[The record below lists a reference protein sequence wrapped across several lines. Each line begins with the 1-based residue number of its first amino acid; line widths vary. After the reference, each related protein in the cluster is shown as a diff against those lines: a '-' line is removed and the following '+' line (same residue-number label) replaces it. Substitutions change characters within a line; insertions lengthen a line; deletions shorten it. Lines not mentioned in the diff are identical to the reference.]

1 MNTTSIPIPPLEPQR
16 GSSLVGKAYWV
27 MLQRVT
33 LIAAAIDVG
42 YILLFMGLGSR
53 PLAIVNFLS
62 IAMYLGAYRLIQ
74 KRYNAAALVLI
85 WVEVLGHAALGS
97 LLIGWDSG
105 FHYYLLLFIPAIV
118 VANTRGYAAPMVLA
132 LLAYYLGLQALCS
145 HWGPLDPLPVRSVQ
159 IVNWMHI
166 CLVFAM
172 SAALAAVYRRTILIA
187 GSRLRKQATQD
198 PLTSLA
204 NRSHFEA
211 LAAHALARSQR
222 DPRAGLRQ
230 RAAVGGVTGL
240 QPLGVPE
247 LGNRLA
253 AAFEERGVEIARDDL
268 AEQAREAGGHA
279 ADAAADLHHRLLGGV
294 GRQQIEGLE
303 VRHGLVVAGVDE
315 LGQVE
320 LAARDV
326 VEHPAGFA
334 HHIVGRVLAL
344 GGGTGGLPWHVL
356 STTGHQLVTCVRATA
371 PNRPDRSRAR
381 RRCARRERPAPGR
394 WRR

>member
-118 VANTRGYAAPMVLA
+118 VANTRGYAAPLVLA

-145 HWGPLDPLPVRSVQ
+145 HWGPLDPLPVRSVLAPRG
-159 IVNWMHI
+159 
-166 CLVFAM
+166 LVQALHLGHVLLQLTD
-172 SAALAAVYRRTILIA
+172 AVGPRGVGGQKGQPPLLAAGGVAHLLPQADGGGA
-187 GSRLRKQATQD
+187 GS
-198 PLTSLA
+198 
-204 NRSHFEA
+204 
-211 LAAHALARSQR
+211 
-222 DPRAGLRQ
+222 PR
-230 RAAVGGVTGL
+230 V
-240 QPLGVPE
+240 
-247 LGNRLA
+247 
-253 AAFEERGVEIARDDL
+253 
-268 AEQAREAGGHA
+268 
-279 ADAAADLHHRLLGGV
+279 
-294 GRQQIEGLE
+294 
-303 VRHGLVVAGVDE
+303 
-315 LGQVE
+315 
-320 LAARDV
+320 
-326 VEHPAGFA
+326 
-334 HHIVGRVLAL
+334 
-344 GGGTGGLPWHVL
+344 
-356 STTGHQLVTCVRATA
+356 
-371 PNRPDRSRAR
+371 
-381 RRCARRERPAPGR
+381 RPAPAPPGR
-394 WRR
+394 RRFRPSG

>member
-1 MNTTSIPIPPLEPQR
+1 MNTTSIPIPPLEAQR

-27 MLQRVT
+27 TLQRVT

-159 IVNWMHI
+159 VVNWMHI

-198 PLTSLA
+198 PLTGLA

-222 DPRAGLRQ
+222 DGSPVTLLLCDADLFKRINDQYGHAVGDAVLVAIANVLAANLRDGDVLARWGGEEFLALMPYCPLEAACATAERI
-230 RAAVGGVTGL
+230 RAAIAQAPLDVGQAPIALTMSFGVTQVRSTEDL
-240 QPLGVPE
+240 HT
-247 LGNRLA
+247 A
-253 AAFEERGVEIARDDL
+253 IARADKAL
-268 AEQAREAGGHA
+268 YQSKNAG
-279 ADAAADLHHRLLGGV
+279 RNQV
-294 GRQQIEGLE
+294 S
-303 VRHGLVVAGVDE
+303 VA
-315 LGQVE
+315 
-320 LAARDV
+320 
-326 VEHPAGFA
+326 
-334 HHIVGRVLAL
+334 
-344 GGGTGGLPWHVL
+344 
-356 STTGHQLVTCVRATA
+356 
-371 PNRPDRSRAR
+371 
-381 RRCARRERPAPGR
+381 
-394 WRR
+394 

>member
-204 NRSHFEA
+204 NRSQFEA

-222 DPRAGLRQ
+222 DGSPVTLLLCDADLFKRINDQYGHAVGDAVLVAIANVLAANLRDGDVLARWGGDEFLLLLPDMEPHSAQTLLERTREAIAALPVPNAPPGLRLSMSAGLALHLPHSSPQ
-230 RAAVGGVTGL
+230 ETLERADQALYAAKDQGRNRVALAPEL
-240 QPLGVPE
+240 QPAPL
-247 LGNRLA
+247 
-253 AAFEERGVEIARDDL
+253 DD
-268 AEQAREAGGHA
+268 APAMPQ
-279 ADAAADLHHRLLGGV
+279 
-294 GRQQIEGLE
+294 
-303 VRHGLVVAGVDE
+303 
-315 LGQVE
+315 
-320 LAARDV
+320 AAR
-326 VEHPAGFA
+326 A
-334 HHIVGRVLAL
+334 
-344 GGGTGGLPWHVL
+344 
-356 STTGHQLVTCVRATA
+356 
-371 PNRPDRSRAR
+371 
-381 RRCARRERPAPGR
+381 
-394 WRR
+394 

>member
-1 MNTTSIPIPPLEPQR
+1 MNTTSIPIAPMEPQR

-27 MLQRVT
+27 TLQRVT

-198 PLTSLA
+198 
-204 NRSHFEA
+204 R
-211 LAAHALARSQR
+211 
-222 DPRAGLRQ
+222 
-230 RAAVGGVTGL
+230 
-240 QPLGVPE
+240 
-247 LGNRLA
+247 
-253 AAFEERGVEIARDDL
+253 
-268 AEQAREAGGHA
+268 
-279 ADAAADLHHRLLGGV
+279 
-294 GRQQIEGLE
+294 
-303 VRHGLVVAGVDE
+303 
-315 LGQVE
+315 
-320 LAARDV
+320 
-326 VEHPAGFA
+326 
-334 HHIVGRVLAL
+334 
-344 GGGTGGLPWHVL
+344 
-356 STTGHQLVTCVRATA
+356 
-371 PNRPDRSRAR
+371 
-381 RRCARRERPAPGR
+381 
-394 WRR
+394 

>member
-1 MNTTSIPIPPLEPQR
+1 M
-16 GSSLVGKAYWV
+16 
-27 MLQRVT
+27 
-33 LIAAAIDVG
+33 
-42 YILLFMGLGSR
+42 
-53 PLAIVNFLS
+53 
-62 IAMYLGAYRLIQ
+62 
-74 KRYNAAALVLI
+74 LI

-198 PLTSLA
+198 PLTGLA

-222 DPRAGLRQ
+222 DGAPVTLLLCDADLFKRINDQYGHAVGDAVLVAIANVLAANLRDGDVLARWGGEEFLALMPYCPLEAACATAERI
-230 RAAVGGVTGL
+230 RAAIAQAPLDVGQAPIALTMSFGVTQVRSTEDL
-240 QPLGVPE
+240 HT
-247 LGNRLA
+247 A
-253 AAFEERGVEIARDDL
+253 IARADKAL
-268 AEQAREAGGHA
+268 YQSKNAG
-279 ADAAADLHHRLLGGV
+279 RNQV
-294 GRQQIEGLE
+294 S
-303 VRHGLVVAGVDE
+303 VA
-315 LGQVE
+315 
-320 LAARDV
+320 
-326 VEHPAGFA
+326 
-334 HHIVGRVLAL
+334 
-344 GGGTGGLPWHVL
+344 
-356 STTGHQLVTCVRATA
+356 
-371 PNRPDRSRAR
+371 
-381 RRCARRERPAPGR
+381 
-394 WRR
+394 